1 MWNRS
6 CNWQIIIRRLDL
18 KTCGT
23 RIFQRWMSNEN
34 SSRSNKFAALWGN
47 GDYGRLGHGGLE
59 SQWRPAICSAFRDQ
73 SLRAISCGGA
83 HTLFLTESGRVF
95 ATGLN
100 DFGQLGISENKSYS
114 LGPVEVSGLQKEIAL
129 ISAGYYHS
137 CAITVDGELYM
148 WGKNSNGQLGL
159 GKRSAEVVPLPT
171 RVDCL
176 DGITIKMVALGSEHS
191 MAVTDRGEALSWGI
205 GDSGRLGHDH
215 DSGIL
220 GFFKSTS
227 EYTPRLIKN
236 LEGIKVKNAAA
247 GLLHSACIDEN
258 GSVFVFGESAVD
270 KVGFGKVNN
279 ATAQFMISELPYSE
293 EVACGGYHT
302 CVLTRSGELYTWGSN
317 ENGCLGIGSTDVFD
331 LPERVQGPFL
341 KSPVTKVSCGW
352 KHTAA
357 ISVHTMPGIYI
368 LAFEHRMLLIR
379 HSNGHFGPVIGPAPP
394 CPVEE
399 GNIFTWGWGGS
410 HGTFSEDGHSSGGQL
425 GHGSDVDYIK
435 PTMVMFEGNV
445 KALQISCGFNHTGAI
460 LECT

>member
-1 MWNRS
+1 MWSKS
-6 CNWQIIIRRLDL
+6 CNWQIIRRLDL

-23 RIFQRWMSNEN
+23 RIFQRWMSSEN

-171 RVDCL
+171 KVDCL

-191 MAVTDRGEALSWGI
+191 MAVTDSGEALSWGI
-205 GDSGRLGHDH
+205 GDSGRLGHDHDH

-247 GLLHSACIDEN
+247 GLQHSACIDEN

-270 KVGFGKVNN
+270 KEVFGKVNN
-279 ATAQFMISELPYSE
+279 TTAQFMISELPYSE

-357 ISVHTMPGIYI
+357 IS
-368 LAFEHRMLLIR
+368 
-379 HSNGHFGPVIGPAPP
+379 
-394 CPVEE
+394 E

-435 PTMVMFEGNV
+435 PTMITFEGNA

-460 LECT
+460 LEYT